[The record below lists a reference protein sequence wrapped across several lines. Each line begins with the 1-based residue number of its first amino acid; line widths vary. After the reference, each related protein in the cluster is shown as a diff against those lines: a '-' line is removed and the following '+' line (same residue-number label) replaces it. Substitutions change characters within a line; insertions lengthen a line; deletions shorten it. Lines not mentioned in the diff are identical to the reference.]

1 MNSSDLSFAEA
12 TADFSRPGVANPTP
26 QLGDVIDSIE
36 DAKATFGRI
45 VRNETEIL
53 LADVR
58 GMIRAKPLGAVAM
71 VGAVAY
77 VLGCMRR

>member
-12 TADFSRPGVANPTP
+12 TADFSRADVANPTP

-71 VGAVAY
+71 VGAIAY